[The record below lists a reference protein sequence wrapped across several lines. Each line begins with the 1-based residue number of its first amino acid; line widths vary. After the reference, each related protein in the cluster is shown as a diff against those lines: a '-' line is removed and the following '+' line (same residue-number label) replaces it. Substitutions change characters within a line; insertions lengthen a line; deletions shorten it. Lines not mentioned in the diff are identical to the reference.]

1 MTLKTLGTALLAA
14 GLLTSVGLAQAETV
28 RWARSA
34 DVTTLDPH
42 VFNTGTNFVL
52 MHQMYETLVNRSAD
66 GKLVPTLALSWKMTS
81 DPSVWEFKLRPN
93 VKFHDGTPFTAKDVV
108 FSLNRAKGPNAQVKS
123 LLASMEEAKAID
135 DLTVHVKTKGPNLI
149 FPDNL
154 TNLFIMSEKWSKA
167 NGAAET
173 QDAASKTENGATRAE
188 NGTGPYVLA
197 SREVDAK
204 TVMKLNPNY
213 WGKGQAPL

>member
-14 GLLTSVGLAQAETV
+14 GLLTSVGLAQADTV

-66 GKLVPTLALSWKMTS
+66 GKLEPTLALSWKMTS

-93 VKFHDGTPFTAKDVV
+93 VKFQTTEFFTP
-108 FSLNRAKGPNAQVKS
+108 
-123 LLASMEEAKAID
+123 
-135 DLTVHVKTKGPNLI
+135 
-149 FPDNL
+149 
-154 TNLFIMSEKWSKA
+154 
-167 NGAAET
+167 
-173 QDAASKTENGATRAE
+173 TRA
-188 NGTGPYVLA
+188 
-197 SREVDAK
+197 
-204 TVMKLNPNY
+204 LNADDVIFDLFCFS
-213 WGKGQAPL
+213 QH